1 MFTVAR
7 MIGHRHAASS
17 PVRSEAEPVVAT
29 ALWAD
34 TLTRLVRSHRA
45 RLAAPDPSRSWLE
58 ARTPPT
64 ADQGDRR

>member
-17 PVRSEAEPVVAT
+17 PVRPEAEPLVAT

-45 RLAAPDPSRSWLE
+45 RLAAPDPSRSWLGSG
-58 ARTPPT
+58 APSPV
-64 ADQGDRR
+64 DQRDRR